1 MTSAPKTVIPL
12 SIAMMSTA
20 EEDGEN
26 MLLPDK
32 RGKARFCTRSD
43 SEPRKMFWKILKKI
57 LKIISTIY
65 SSDMHKGRMQSQN

>member
-43 SEPRKMFWKILKKI
+43 SEPRKMF
-57 LKIISTIY
+57 
-65 SSDMHKGRMQSQN
+65 